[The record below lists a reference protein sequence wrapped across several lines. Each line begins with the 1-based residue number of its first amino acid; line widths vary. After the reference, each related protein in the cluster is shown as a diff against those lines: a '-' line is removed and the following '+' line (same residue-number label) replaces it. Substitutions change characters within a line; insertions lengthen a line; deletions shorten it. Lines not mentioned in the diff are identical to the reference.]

1 MRMGQIS
8 LDYGD
13 SISGLLVDHEH
24 ATAYVGA
31 TLRLTQEEGVV
42 VEVPY
47 VLFDPTEQFSHV
59 RRWFQ
64 SQKLPASL
72 VLLTS
77 GGPIGLFEN
86 RWRSYAE
93 AYGTN
98 VASVGRFCPEYTVLG
113 FMPENQLDDLKVN
126 EVNSWIDGLSYWSP
140 VSALHEKPII
150 DERGLAQSLEIKT
163 ESTSIMSWR
172 SENAMMELR
181 TTWEGKSRHD
191 GYRHR
196 LSVDANVSLV
206 SKTGPGLVEIHEHV
220 NEHRKFKH
228 FMIFNFG
235 CQFSFRRHCFRDDR
249 FAMHSVDGSRAAHS
263 SLVEFLSY
271 ETIRERRSEIPATRK
286 LMYPIAELEEIGVE
300 GLEAWSLNYDEWE
313 RFILPS
319 VNVLGRKDGLIE
331 DSIIST
337 CMSMEAAG
345 VKIGPVEGEESMGVK
360 NGQTKI
366 SIAACIYRC
375 LKLIDVKWPDRICGY
390 EGLARSIAGVYN
402 SIKHADRGAFPD
414 GLKVRVVWK
423 VNEIIVRMLAVYVA
437 GAGDR
442 VFPRYRNSMKLFSV
456 DQLLSSYNCRIAC
469 DGTWEIG
476 GN

>member
-1 MRMGQIS
+1 MGQID
-8 LDYGD
+8 LDFGD
-13 SISGLLVDHEH
+13 SITGLLVDYEDD
-24 ATAYVGA
+24 TSYVGA

-47 VLFDPTEQFSHV
+47 VLYDRREQFLHV

-77 GGPIGLFEN
+77 GGAIGLFEN

-93 AYGTN
+93 PYGNN
-98 VASVGRFCPEYTVLG
+98 VASVGRFCPDYTVLG
-113 FMPENQLDDLKVN
+113 FMPERQLDDLKVN
-126 EVNSWIDGLSYWSP
+126 EVNSWIDGLNHWSP
-140 VSALHEKPII
+140 VSALCEKPIV

-163 ESTSIMSWR
+163 ESTSIMCWR
-172 SENAMMELR
+172 GENVMMELR

-191 GYRHR
+191 GYSHR
-196 LSVDANVSLV
+196 LSVDGNVSLV
-206 SKTGPGLVEIHEHV
+206 SKTLSGLAEIHKHV
-220 NEHRKFKH
+220 AEHRKFQH

-235 CQFSFRRHCFRDDR
+235 CQLSFRRHCFRHDR
-249 FAMHSVDGSRAAHS
+249 FAMRSLDGSRAAHS
-263 SLVEFLSY
+263 SLVEFLSS
-271 ETIRERRSEIPATRK
+271 ETIRERRFDIPATRK
-286 LMYPIAELEEIGVE
+286 LMHPIAELEEIGVE

-345 VKIGPVEGEESMGVK
+345 VKIGPVEGEGPMGVK
-360 NGQTKI
+360 SGQRNVP
-366 SIAACIYRC
+366 IAACIYRC

-390 EGLARSIAGVYN
+390 EGLARSIADVYN

-423 VNEIIVRMLAVYVA
+423 VNEIIVRMLAVHIA

-442 VFPRYRNSMKLFSV
+442 VFPRYRNSMELFSV
-456 DQLLSSYNCRIAC
+456 DQLLSSYNCRIAH

-476 GN
+476 EE

>member
-1 MRMGQIS
+1 MEQI
-8 LDYGD
+8 DIDFGD
-13 SISGLLVDHEH
+13 SITGLLVDYEND
-24 ATAYVGA
+24 TPYVGA

-47 VLFDPTEQFSHV
+47 VLDDRRGQFSHV

-77 GGPIGLFEN
+77 DGSIGLIEN
-86 RWRSYAE
+86 RWRSYSE
-93 AYGTN
+93 NYGQN
-98 VASVGRFCPEYTVLG
+98 IASVGKFRPEYTVLG
-113 FMPENQLDDLKVN
+113 FMPENQSDDLKVN
-126 EVNSWIDGLSYWSP
+126 EVNSWIDGLNYWSP
-140 VSALHEKPII
+140 VSALREKPII

-163 ESTSIMSWR
+163 ESASIMCWR
-172 SENAMMELR
+172 GENAMMELR

-191 GYRHR
+191 GYSHR
-196 LSVDANVSLV
+196 LSVDGNVSLV
-206 SKTGPGLVEIHEHV
+206 SKTHSGLVEIHEHV
-220 NEHRKFKH
+220 AEHRKFKH

-235 CQFSFRRHCFRDDR
+235 CQLSFRRHRFRDDR
-249 FAMHSVDGSRAAHS
+249 FAMHSLDGSRVAHS
-263 SLVEFLSY
+263 SLVEFLSS
-271 ETIRERRSEIPATRK
+271 ETIRERRTDIPATRK
-286 LMYPIAELEEIGVE
+286 LIHPIAELEEIGAE

-319 VNVLGRKDGLIE
+319 VNVLGRKNGLIE

-345 VKIGPVEGEESMGVK
+345 VKIGSVEGEERLGVK
-360 NGQTKI
+360 NGRKNI

-375 LKLIDVKWPDRICGY
+375 LKLIDVKWPEQICGY
-390 EGLARSIAGVYN
+390 EGLAKAIADVYN

-414 GLKVRVVWK
+414 GLKVHVVWK
-423 VNEIIVRMLAVYVA
+423 VNEIIVRMLAVHIA

-442 VFPRYRNSMKLFSV
+442 VFPRYRDSMELFSV
-456 DQLLSSYNCRIAC
+456 EQLLSSYNCRIAC
-469 DGTWEIG
+469 DGTWETG
-476 GN
+476 ED

>member
-1 MRMGQIS
+1 M
-8 LDYGD
+8 
-13 SISGLLVDHEH
+13 
-24 ATAYVGA
+24 GA

-47 VLFDPTEQFSHV
+47 VLYDPTEQFSHV

-77 GGPIGLFEN
+77 GGSIGLFEN
-86 RWRSYAE
+86 RWRSYSAT
-93 AYGTN
+93 YGQN
-98 VASVGRFCPEYTVLG
+98 FASVGRFCPEYAVLG
-113 FMPENQLDDLKVN
+113 FMPENKLDDLKVN
-126 EVNSWIDGLSYWSP
+126 EVNSWIDGLNFWSP
-140 VSALHEKPII
+140 VSALHEKPIT
-150 DERGLAQSLEIKT
+150 DERGLTQSLEIT
-163 ESTSIMSWR
+163 TGSTSIMSWCG
-172 SENAMMELR
+172 ENATMELR
-181 TTWEGKSRHD
+181 TTWEGKSRCD

-196 LSVDANVSLV
+196 LFVDGNVLLV
-206 SKTGPGLVEIHEHV
+206 SKTDSGLVEIYEHV

-235 CQFSFRRHCFRDDR
+235 CQLSFRRHCFRDDR
-249 FAMHSVDGSRAAHS
+249 FAMRSVDGSTAAHP
-263 SLVEFLSY
+263 SLVEFLSS

-286 LMYPIAELEEIGVE
+286 LMHPIAELDEIGAE

-345 VKIGPVEGEESMGVK
+345 VKIGSVEGEGRMGVK
-360 NGQTKI
+360 SGQRNI
-366 SIAACIYRC
+366 PIAACIYRC

-390 EGLARSIAGVYN
+390 EGLAKSIADVYN

-414 GLKVRVVWK
+414 GLKVHVVWK
-423 VNEIIVRMLAVYVA
+423 VNEIIVRMLAVHIA

-442 VFPRYRNSMKLFSV
+442 VFPRYRNSMELFSV
-456 DQLLSSYNCRIAC
+456 DRLLSSYNCRIAC

-476 GN
+476 VD

>member
-1 MRMGQIS
+1 MGQID
-8 LDYGD
+8 LDFGD
-13 SISGLLVDHEH
+13 SITGLLLDYEDD
-24 ATAYVGA
+24 TPYVGA

-47 VLFDPTEQFSHV
+47 VLYDRRGHFSHV

-64 SQKLPASL
+64 SRKLPASL

-77 GGPIGLFEN
+77 GGAIGLFEN

-93 AYGTN
+93 TYGNN

-113 FMPENQLDDLKVN
+113 FMPESQLDDLKVN
-126 EVNSWIDGLSYWSP
+126 EVNSWIDGLNHWSP
-140 VSALHEKPII
+140 VSALREKSIV
-150 DERGLAQSLEIKT
+150 DERGLAHSLEIKT
-163 ESTSIMSWR
+163 GSTSIMCWPG
-172 SENAMMELR
+172 ENAMMELR

-191 GYRHR
+191 GYSDR
-196 LSVDANVSLV
+196 LSVDGNVSLV
-206 SKTGPGLVEIHEHV
+206 SKTLSGLAEIHEHV
-220 NEHRKFKH
+220 AEHRKFKH

-235 CQFSFRRHCFRDDR
+235 CQLSFRRHCFRDDR
-249 FAMHSVDGSRAAHS
+249 FAMRSLDRSRAAHS
-263 SLVEFLSY
+263 SLVEFLSS
-271 ETIRERRSEIPATRK
+271 ETIRERRFDIPATRN
-286 LMYPIAELEEIGVE
+286 LMHPIAELEEIGVE

-345 VKIGPVEGEESMGVK
+345 VKIGSVEGEACMGVK
-360 NGQTKI
+360 NGQRNI
-366 SIAACIYRC
+366 PIAACIYRC
-375 LKLIDVKWPDRICGY
+375 LKLIDVKWPDRICGC
-390 EGLARSIAGVYN
+390 EGLARSIADVYN

-423 VNEIIVRMLAVYVA
+423 ANEIIVRMLAVHIA
-437 GAGDR
+437 GVGDR
-442 VFPRYRNSMKLFSV
+442 VFPRYRNSMEFFSL

-476 GN
+476 ED

>member
-13 SISGLLVDHEH
+13 SISGLLVDHED

-31 TLRLTQEEGVV
+31 TLRLTQEEDVV

-86 RWRSYAE
+86 RWRSYSE
-93 AYGTN
+93 PYGQN
-98 VASVGRFCPEYTVLG
+98 FASVGRFCPEYAVLG
-113 FMPENQLDDLKVN
+113 FMPENELDDLKVN
-126 EVNSWIDGLSYWSP
+126 EVNSWIDGLNFWSP
-140 VSALHEKPII
+140 VSALHEKPIT
-150 DERGLAQSLEIKT
+150 DERGLTRSLEIT
-163 ESTSIMSWR
+163 TGSTSIMSWCA
-172 SENAMMELR
+172 ENATMELR

-196 LSVDANVSLV
+196 LFVDGNVSLV
-206 SKTGPGLVEIHEHV
+206 SKTDSGLVEIYEHL

-235 CQFSFRRHCFRDDR
+235 CQLSFRRHCFRDDR
-249 FAMHSVDGSRAAHS
+249 FAMRSVDGSRAAHP
-263 SLVEFLSY
+263 SLVEFLSS

-286 LMYPIAELEEIGVE
+286 LMHPIAELDEIGAE

-345 VKIGPVEGEESMGVK
+345 VKIGSVEGEGCMGVK
-360 NGQTKI
+360 NGQRNI
-366 SIAACIYRC
+366 PIAACIYRC
-375 LKLIDVKWPDRICGY
+375 LKVIDVKWPDRICGH
-390 EGLARSIAGVYN
+390 EGLARSIADVYN

-423 VNEIIVRMLAVYVA
+423 VNEIIVRMLAVHIA

-442 VFPRYRNSMKLFSV
+442 VFPRYRNSMELFSV
-456 DQLLSSYNCRIAC
+456 DRLLSSYNCRIAC

-476 GN
+476 VD